1 MEDRHTISEP
11 RLITNPSNPDIFEW
25 EVDVYRDNVDTP
37 VDTIVLN
44 SKTLPPRKSKKGKVV
59 WRLPTDRDT
68 LVSLFI
74 VFVIRRERDLEQ
86 EAL

>member
-1 MEDRHTISEP
+1 M
-11 RLITNPSNPDIFEW
+11 
-25 EVDVYRDNVDTP
+25 
-37 VDTIVLN
+37 DTIVLN